1 MPSTSRLKSSDSLAQ
16 WAQKTNQLA
25 DQVDVISSTSGSIGG
40 SGYTSGQIA
49 AYGTSWINYT
59 PGADLSSAI
68 SGGNINF
75 TLTPAAFTNKTAIT
89 SVDAANDFL
98 LIYQNSSG
106 LVKKVNPQYIA
117 TPGGS
122 TTFVQFNN
130 AGAFGGA
137 TGFTFSAGVLT
148 VPTGLTINT
157 NNLYV
162 AGGKVGIGNVIPA
175 QPLDVTGN
183 IATSTAYYV
192 GGNSVLS
199 ATTLGASVVNSGLT
213 SVGTLS
219 TLAVTGAGV
228 FNSSLASA
236 SLSVTGSV
244 TVGTTLSVT
253 GSVGIGTA
261 SPTQKLVVA
270 GADAVNPIWVR
281 VNNSSGGGAGF
292 LVSNSV
298 GTDTGIL
305 YYDNNNARI
314 IVGSITNV
322 PLGFNTNNT
331 ERMRI
336 DTSGNVGIG
345 TSSPLVKLEVTGSV
359 RASESITIGTS
370 GTYQAGSIFS
380 NASWGMIFR
389 AATASPTQA
398 EFRWANSI
406 DTEFM
411 RINSTGNVGI
421 GTTSITSRLTVAGA
435 GNQLDLNATSGAAAM
450 SLQAAGVNKWQ
461 IYNDAANQFGI
472 YDYTAAATRLL
483 INTSGNVGISATLT
497 VAGTCNVTGVLTG
510 RTSVTLQSTSLNPV
524 VAQTTYIVTAT
535 GITLTLPASPTTGDM
550 IGFRPASSSINSY
563 TVARNGN
570 TIMGLSSDLTVDSAA
585 PFDLVYTGSGWV
597 LA

>member
-59 PGADLSSAI
+59 VGKDISSAI
-68 SGGNINF
+68 NGGTIEF
-75 TLTPAAFTNKTAIT
+75 SLTAAAFTNKSAIT
-89 SVDAANDFL
+89 SVDTAADYL

-130 AGAFGGA
+130 AGAFGGSS
-137 TGFTFSAGVLT
+137 GFTFSAGVLT

-199 ATTLGASVVNSGLT
+199 ATTLGAGILNSGLT

-219 TLAVTGAGV
+219 ALTVSGAGV
-228 FNSSLASA
+228 FNSTLASA
-236 SLSVTGSV
+236 SLSTTGAA
-244 TVGTTLSVT
+244 TVGTTLGVTGVTTLSSSLGVTGAATFSSSVT
-253 GSVGIGTA
+253 
-261 SPTQKLVVA
+261 
-270 GADAVNPIWVR
+270 
-281 VNNSSGGGAGF
+281 
-292 LVSNSV
+292 
-298 GTDTGIL
+298 
-305 YYDNNNARI
+305 
-314 IVGSITNV
+314 
-322 PLGFNTNNT
+322 
-331 ERMRI
+331 
-336 DTSGNVGIG
+336 
-345 TSSPLVKLEVTGSV
+345 
-359 RASESITIGTS
+359 
-370 GTYQAGSIFS
+370 
-380 NASWGMIFR
+380 
-389 AATASPTQA
+389 
-398 EFRWANSI
+398 
-406 DTEFM
+406 
-411 RINSTGNVGI
+411 
-421 GTTSITSRLTVAGA
+421 
-435 GNQLDLNATSGAAAM
+435 
-450 SLQAAGVNKWQ
+450 
-461 IYNDAANQFGI
+461 
-472 YDYTAAATRLL
+472 
-483 INTSGNVGISATLT
+483 
-497 VAGTCNVTGVLTG
+497 VTGVLTG
-510 RTSVTLQSTSLNPV
+510 RTNVTVQSTSLNPV

-535 GITLTLPASPTTGDM
+535 GITLTLPASPTTGDS

-585 PFDLVYTGSGWV
+585 PFDLLYTGSGWV

>member
-75 TLTPAAFTNKTAIT
+75 TLTPAAFTNKSAIT

-130 AGAFGGA
+130 AGAFGGS

-199 ATTLGASVVNSGLT
+199 ATTLGAGVVSSGLT

-219 TLAVTGAGV
+219 TLAVSGAGV
-228 FNSSLASA
+228 FNSSIQSA
-236 SLSVTGSV
+236 SLSVTGAA
-244 TVGTTLSVT
+244 TVGTTLGVTGAATLSSTLGVTGAATLSSTLGVTGAATFSSSVT
-253 GSVGIGTA
+253 
-261 SPTQKLVVA
+261 
-270 GADAVNPIWVR
+270 
-281 VNNSSGGGAGF
+281 
-292 LVSNSV
+292 
-298 GTDTGIL
+298 
-305 YYDNNNARI
+305 
-314 IVGSITNV
+314 
-322 PLGFNTNNT
+322 
-331 ERMRI
+331 
-336 DTSGNVGIG
+336 
-345 TSSPLVKLEVTGSV
+345 
-359 RASESITIGTS
+359 
-370 GTYQAGSIFS
+370 
-380 NASWGMIFR
+380 
-389 AATASPTQA
+389 
-398 EFRWANSI
+398 
-406 DTEFM
+406 
-411 RINSTGNVGI
+411 
-421 GTTSITSRLTVAGA
+421 
-435 GNQLDLNATSGAAAM
+435 
-450 SLQAAGVNKWQ
+450 
-461 IYNDAANQFGI
+461 
-472 YDYTAAATRLL
+472 
-483 INTSGNVGISATLT
+483 
-497 VAGTCNVTGVLTG
+497 VTGVLTG
-510 RTSVTLQSTSLNPV
+510 NYNIVAAAVGNNTLVANTIYNIGSTGVMTLPTPGS
-524 VAQTTYIVTAT
+524 T
-535 GITLTLPASPTTGDM
+535 GIYV
-550 IGFRPASSSINSY
+550 GFRPKDSTINNYSV
-563 TVARNGN
+563 TGS
-570 TIMGLSSDLTVDSAA
+570 TGIMGVAPPLVVDKAA

>member
-89 SVDAANDFL
+89 SVDAANDYL

-130 AGAFGGA
+130 AGAFGGS

-199 ATTLGASVVNSGLT
+199 ATTLGGGVVGSGLT

-219 TLAVTGAGV
+219 SLTVSGAGV
-228 FNSSLASA
+228 FNSSIQSA
-236 SLSVTGSV
+236 SLSVTGAA
-244 TVGTTLSVT
+244 TVGTTLGVTGAATFSSSVT
-253 GSVGIGTA
+253 
-261 SPTQKLVVA
+261 
-270 GADAVNPIWVR
+270 
-281 VNNSSGGGAGF
+281 
-292 LVSNSV
+292 
-298 GTDTGIL
+298 
-305 YYDNNNARI
+305 
-314 IVGSITNV
+314 
-322 PLGFNTNNT
+322 
-331 ERMRI
+331 
-336 DTSGNVGIG
+336 
-345 TSSPLVKLEVTGSV
+345 
-359 RASESITIGTS
+359 
-370 GTYQAGSIFS
+370 
-380 NASWGMIFR
+380 
-389 AATASPTQA
+389 
-398 EFRWANSI
+398 
-406 DTEFM
+406 
-411 RINSTGNVGI
+411 
-421 GTTSITSRLTVAGA
+421 
-435 GNQLDLNATSGAAAM
+435 
-450 SLQAAGVNKWQ
+450 
-461 IYNDAANQFGI
+461 
-472 YDYTAAATRLL
+472 
-483 INTSGNVGISATLT
+483 
-497 VAGTCNVTGVLTG
+497 VTGVLTG
-510 RTSVTLQSTSLNPV
+510 RTNVTLQSTSLNPL

-535 GITLTLPASPTTGDM
+535 GITLTLPASPTAGDM

>member
-25 DQVDVISSTSGSIGG
+25 DRVDTISATSGSIGG
-40 SGYTSGQIA
+40 TGYTSGQIA

-130 AGAFGGA
+130 AGAFGGS

-148 VPTGLTINT
+148 VPTGLNINT

-162 AGGKVGIGNVIPA
+162 AGGMVGIGNVIPA

-199 ATTLGASVVNSGLT
+199 ATTLGAGVVNSGLT

-219 TLAVTGAGV
+219 TLTVSGAGV
-228 FNSSLASA
+228 FNSSIQSA
-236 SLSVTGSV
+236 SLSVTGAA
-244 TVGTTLSVT
+244 TVGTTLGVTGAATFSSSVIVSGILTGNQNVVAAAVGNNTLVANTIYNIGSTGVMTLPTPGSTGVFVGFRPKDSTINNYSVT
-253 GSVGIGTA
+253 GSTGIMGVA
-261 SPTQKLVVA
+261 PPLVV
-270 GADAVNPIWVR
+270 D
-281 VNNSSGGGAGF
+281 
-292 LVSNSV
+292 
-298 GTDTGIL
+298 
-305 YYDNNNARI
+305 
-314 IVGSITNV
+314 
-322 PLGFNTNNT
+322 
-331 ERMRI
+331 
-336 DTSGNVGIG
+336 
-345 TSSPLVKLEVTGSV
+345 K
-359 RASESITIGTS
+359 AS
-370 GTYQAGSIFS
+370 
-380 NASWGMIFR
+380 
-389 AATASPTQA
+389 
-398 EFRWANSI
+398 
-406 DTEFM
+406 
-411 RINSTGNVGI
+411 
-421 GTTSITSRLTVAGA
+421 
-435 GNQLDLNATSGAAAM
+435 
-450 SLQAAGVNKWQ
+450 
-461 IYNDAANQFGI
+461 
-472 YDYTAAATRLL
+472 
-483 INTSGNVGISATLT
+483 
-497 VAGTCNVTGVLTG
+497 
-510 RTSVTLQSTSLNPV
+510 
-524 VAQTTYIVTAT
+524 
-535 GITLTLPASPTTGDM
+535 
-550 IGFRPASSSINSY
+550 
-563 TVARNGN
+563 
-570 TIMGLSSDLTVDSAA
+570 

>member
-89 SVDAANDFL
+89 SVDTANDFL

-130 AGAFGGA
+130 AGAFGGS

-199 ATTLGASVVNSGLT
+199 ATTLGASVVSSGLT

-244 TVGTTLSVT
+244 TVGTTLGVT

-261 SPTQKLVVA
+261 SPTLGKLQVANSTDATTAYFSGLKNDGGSAELVIINDDRGFAGINSGRSLVVRTRND
-270 GADAVNPIWVR
+270 GLN
-281 VNNSSGGGAGF
+281 
-292 LVSNSV
+292 
-298 GTDTGIL
+298 DTGAI
-305 YYDNNNARI
+305 ASFETTG
-314 IVGSITNV
+314 GSTIYALWAGIN
-322 PLGFNTNNT
+322 
-331 ERMRI
+331 
-336 DTSGNVGIG
+336 GNVGIG
-345 TSSPLVKLEVTGSV
+345 T
-359 RASESITIGTS
+359 
-370 GTYQAGSIFS
+370 
-380 NASWGMIFR
+380 
-389 AATASPTQA
+389 ASPT
-398 EFRWANSI
+398 S
-406 DTEFM
+406 
-411 RINSTGNVGI
+411 
-421 GTTSITSRLTVAGA
+421 
-435 GNQLDLNATSGAAAM
+435 
-450 SLQAAGVNKWQ
+450 
-461 IYNDAANQFGI
+461 
-472 YDYTAAATRLL
+472 
-483 INTSGNVGISATLT
+483 TLT

-510 RTSVTLQSTSLNPV
+510 RTNVTLQSTSLNPV

-535 GITLTLPASPTTGDM
+535 GITLTLPAAPTAGDR

>member
-40 SGYTSGQIA
+40 TGYTSGQIA

-75 TLTPAAFTNKTAIT
+75 TLTPAAFTNKSAIT
-89 SVDAANDFL
+89 SVDAANDYL

-130 AGAFGGA
+130 AGAFGGS

-199 ATTLGASVVNSGLT
+199 ATTLGGGVVGSGLT

-219 TLAVTGAGV
+219 SLTVSGAGV
-228 FNSSLASA
+228 FNSSIQSA
-236 SLSVTGSV
+236 SLSVTGAA
-244 TVGTTLSVT
+244 TVGTTLGVTGVTTLSSSLGVTGDATFSSSVIVSGILTGNQNVVTAAVGNNTLVANTIYNIGSTGVMTLPTPGSTGVFVGFRPKDSTINNYSVT
-253 GSVGIGTA
+253 GSTGIMGVA
-261 SPTQKLVVA
+261 PPLVV
-270 GADAVNPIWVR
+270 D
-281 VNNSSGGGAGF
+281 
-292 LVSNSV
+292 
-298 GTDTGIL
+298 
-305 YYDNNNARI
+305 
-314 IVGSITNV
+314 
-322 PLGFNTNNT
+322 
-331 ERMRI
+331 
-336 DTSGNVGIG
+336 
-345 TSSPLVKLEVTGSV
+345 K
-359 RASESITIGTS
+359 
-370 GTYQAGSIFS
+370 
-380 NASWGMIFR
+380 
-389 AATASPTQA
+389 
-398 EFRWANSI
+398 
-406 DTEFM
+406 
-411 RINSTGNVGI
+411 
-421 GTTSITSRLTVAGA
+421 
-435 GNQLDLNATSGAAAM
+435 
-450 SLQAAGVNKWQ
+450 
-461 IYNDAANQFGI
+461 
-472 YDYTAAATRLL
+472 
-483 INTSGNVGISATLT
+483 
-497 VAGTCNVTGVLTG
+497 
-510 RTSVTLQSTSLNPV
+510 
-524 VAQTTYIVTAT
+524 
-535 GITLTLPASPTTGDM
+535 
-550 IGFRPASSSINSY
+550 
-563 TVARNGN
+563 
-570 TIMGLSSDLTVDSAA
+570 AA
-585 PFDLVYTGSGWV
+585 PFDLVYTGLGWV

>member
-75 TLTPAAFTNKTAIT
+75 TLTPAAFTNKSAIT

-98 LIYQNSSG
+98 LIYQTSSG

-130 AGAFGGA
+130 AGAFGGS

-199 ATTLGASVVNSGLT
+199 STTLGGGVVNSGLT
-213 SVGTLS
+213 NLGTLT
-219 TLAVTGAGV
+219 TLTVSGAGV

-236 SLSVTGSV
+236 SLSVTGAA
-244 TVGTTLSVT
+244 TVGTTLGVTGAATLSSTLGVTGVTTLSSSLGVTGAATFSSSVT
-253 GSVGIGTA
+253 
-261 SPTQKLVVA
+261 
-270 GADAVNPIWVR
+270 
-281 VNNSSGGGAGF
+281 
-292 LVSNSV
+292 
-298 GTDTGIL
+298 
-305 YYDNNNARI
+305 
-314 IVGSITNV
+314 
-322 PLGFNTNNT
+322 
-331 ERMRI
+331 
-336 DTSGNVGIG
+336 
-345 TSSPLVKLEVTGSV
+345 
-359 RASESITIGTS
+359 
-370 GTYQAGSIFS
+370 
-380 NASWGMIFR
+380 
-389 AATASPTQA
+389 
-398 EFRWANSI
+398 
-406 DTEFM
+406 
-411 RINSTGNVGI
+411 
-421 GTTSITSRLTVAGA
+421 
-435 GNQLDLNATSGAAAM
+435 
-450 SLQAAGVNKWQ
+450 
-461 IYNDAANQFGI
+461 
-472 YDYTAAATRLL
+472 
-483 INTSGNVGISATLT
+483 
-497 VAGTCNVTGVLTG
+497 VTGVLTG
-510 RTSVTLQSTSLNPV
+510 NYNIVAAAVGNNTLVANTIYNIGSTGV
-524 VAQTTYIVTAT
+524 M
-535 GITLTLPASPTTGDM
+535 TLPTPGSTGVYV
-550 IGFRPASSSINSY
+550 GFRPKDSTINNYSV
-563 TVARNGN
+563 TGS
-570 TIMGLSSDLTVDSAA
+570 TGIMGVAPPLVVDKAA
-585 PFDLVYTGSGWV
+585 PFDLVYTGLGWV

>member
-130 AGAFGGA
+130 AGAFGGS

-199 ATTLGASVVNSGLT
+199 STTLGGGVVNSGLT

-219 TLAVTGAGV
+219 TLTVSGAVV

-236 SLSVTGSV
+236 SLSVTGLV
-244 TVGTTLSVT
+244 TVGTTLGVTGAATLSSTLGVTGVTTLSSTLGVTGAATFSSSVT
-253 GSVGIGTA
+253 
-261 SPTQKLVVA
+261 
-270 GADAVNPIWVR
+270 
-281 VNNSSGGGAGF
+281 
-292 LVSNSV
+292 
-298 GTDTGIL
+298 
-305 YYDNNNARI
+305 
-314 IVGSITNV
+314 
-322 PLGFNTNNT
+322 
-331 ERMRI
+331 
-336 DTSGNVGIG
+336 
-345 TSSPLVKLEVTGSV
+345 
-359 RASESITIGTS
+359 
-370 GTYQAGSIFS
+370 
-380 NASWGMIFR
+380 
-389 AATASPTQA
+389 
-398 EFRWANSI
+398 
-406 DTEFM
+406 
-411 RINSTGNVGI
+411 
-421 GTTSITSRLTVAGA
+421 
-435 GNQLDLNATSGAAAM
+435 
-450 SLQAAGVNKWQ
+450 
-461 IYNDAANQFGI
+461 
-472 YDYTAAATRLL
+472 
-483 INTSGNVGISATLT
+483 
-497 VAGTCNVTGVLTG
+497 VTGVLTG
-510 RTSVTLQSTSLNPV
+510 NYNIVAAAVGNNTLVANTIYNIGSTGV
-524 VAQTTYIVTAT
+524 M
-535 GITLTLPASPTTGDM
+535 TLPTPGSTGVYV
-550 IGFRPASSSINSY
+550 GFRPKDSTINNYSV
-563 TVARNGN
+563 TGS
-570 TIMGLSSDLTVDSAA
+570 TGIMGVAPPLVVDKAA
-585 PFDLVYTGSGWV
+585 PFDLVYTGLGWV

>member
-130 AGAFGGA
+130 AGAFGGS

-199 ATTLGASVVNSGLT
+199 ATTLGAGVVSSGLT

-219 TLAVTGAGV
+219 TLAVSGAGV
-228 FNSSLASA
+228 FNSSIQSA
-236 SLSVTGSV
+236 SLSVTGAA
-244 TVGTTLSVT
+244 TVGTTLGVTGAATLSSTLGVTGVTTLSSTLGVTGAATFSSSVT
-253 GSVGIGTA
+253 
-261 SPTQKLVVA
+261 
-270 GADAVNPIWVR
+270 
-281 VNNSSGGGAGF
+281 
-292 LVSNSV
+292 
-298 GTDTGIL
+298 
-305 YYDNNNARI
+305 
-314 IVGSITNV
+314 
-322 PLGFNTNNT
+322 
-331 ERMRI
+331 
-336 DTSGNVGIG
+336 
-345 TSSPLVKLEVTGSV
+345 
-359 RASESITIGTS
+359 
-370 GTYQAGSIFS
+370 
-380 NASWGMIFR
+380 
-389 AATASPTQA
+389 
-398 EFRWANSI
+398 
-406 DTEFM
+406 
-411 RINSTGNVGI
+411 
-421 GTTSITSRLTVAGA
+421 
-435 GNQLDLNATSGAAAM
+435 
-450 SLQAAGVNKWQ
+450 
-461 IYNDAANQFGI
+461 
-472 YDYTAAATRLL
+472 
-483 INTSGNVGISATLT
+483 
-497 VAGTCNVTGVLTG
+497 VTGVLTG
-510 RTSVTLQSTSLNPV
+510 NYNIVAAAVGNNTLVANTIYNIGSTGVMTLPTPGS
-524 VAQTTYIVTAT
+524 T
-535 GITLTLPASPTTGDM
+535 GIYV
-550 IGFRPASSSINSY
+550 GFRPKDSTINNYSV
-563 TVARNGN
+563 TGS
-570 TIMGLSSDLTVDSAA
+570 TGIMGVAPPLVVDKAA
-585 PFDLVYTGSGWV
+585 PFDLVYTGLGWV

>member
-75 TLTPAAFTNKTAIT
+75 TLTPAAFTNKSAIT

-98 LIYQNSSG
+98 LIYQTSSG

-130 AGAFGGA
+130 AGAFGGS

-199 ATTLGASVVNSGLT
+199 STTLGGGVVNSGLT
-213 SVGTLS
+213 NLGTLT
-219 TLAVTGAGV
+219 TLTVSGAGV

-236 SLSVTGSV
+236 SLSVTGLV
-244 TVGTTLSVT
+244 TVGTTLGVTGAATLSSTLGVTGVTTLSSSLGVTGAATFSSSVT
-253 GSVGIGTA
+253 
-261 SPTQKLVVA
+261 
-270 GADAVNPIWVR
+270 
-281 VNNSSGGGAGF
+281 
-292 LVSNSV
+292 
-298 GTDTGIL
+298 
-305 YYDNNNARI
+305 
-314 IVGSITNV
+314 
-322 PLGFNTNNT
+322 
-331 ERMRI
+331 
-336 DTSGNVGIG
+336 
-345 TSSPLVKLEVTGSV
+345 
-359 RASESITIGTS
+359 
-370 GTYQAGSIFS
+370 
-380 NASWGMIFR
+380 
-389 AATASPTQA
+389 
-398 EFRWANSI
+398 
-406 DTEFM
+406 
-411 RINSTGNVGI
+411 
-421 GTTSITSRLTVAGA
+421 
-435 GNQLDLNATSGAAAM
+435 
-450 SLQAAGVNKWQ
+450 
-461 IYNDAANQFGI
+461 
-472 YDYTAAATRLL
+472 
-483 INTSGNVGISATLT
+483 
-497 VAGTCNVTGVLTG
+497 VTGVLTG
-510 RTSVTLQSTSLNPV
+510 NYNIVAAAVGNNTLVANTIYNIGSTGV
-524 VAQTTYIVTAT
+524 M
-535 GITLTLPASPTTGDM
+535 TLPTPGSTGVYV
-550 IGFRPASSSINSY
+550 GFRPKDSTINNYSV
-563 TVARNGN
+563 TGS
-570 TIMGLSSDLTVDSAA
+570 TGIMGVAPPLVVDKAA
-585 PFDLVYTGSGWV
+585 PFDLVYTGLGWV